1 MLATDSI
8 VEFIRIMMG
17 NNPSYLSMLVICGF
31 SQIEIIN
38 EMDIDKYTKYKK
50 VNESEKQG
58 GGE

>member
-50 VNESEKQG
+50 VNESEK
-58 GGE
+58 